1 MFLVQ
6 KFNQGVAG
14 GQKADPVQV
23 PREMKSIRDC
33 GGKLQFKPDEWRT
46 AQLVPFSQGR
56 QRCSAKE
63 KLMK

>member
-14 GQKADPVQV
+14 GQKADPVHV
-23 PREMKSIRDC
+23 AREMSIR
-33 GGKLQFKPDEWRT
+33 T
-46 AQLVPFSQGR
+46 AVESYNSTQTNGEPLNKLVPFSQGR
-56 QRCSAKE
+56 QRCSAKD